1 MDENIIVRYI
11 SLPVSVRAFTV
22 PDSQGNFNVY
32 INSSLSFEQQRK
44 SFEHEMCHIENGD
57 FFRDE
62 TAVCIENGMKKLS
75 GDG

>member
-1 MDENIIVRYI
+1 MNENIIVRYI
-11 SLPVSVRAFTV
+11 PLPVSVRAFTV
-22 PDSQGNFNVY
+22 PDSQGSFNVY

-62 TAVCIENGMKKLS
+62 AAVEIEKSIKK
-75 GDG
+75 

>member
-1 MDENIIVRYI
+1 MNENIIVRYI
-11 SLPVSVRAFTV
+11 PLPVSVRAFTV

-44 SFEHEMCHIENGD
+44 NYEHEVCHIENGD

-62 TAVCIENGMKKLS
+62 TATEIEGRMQKKYH
-75 GDG
+75 G

>member
-1 MDENIIVRYI
+1 MNENIIVRYI
-11 SLPVSVRAFTV
+11 PLPVTVRAFTL
-22 PDSQGNFNVY
+22 PDSQGDYNVY
-32 INSSLSFEQQRK
+32 INCDLSSEQQKK

-62 TAVCIENGMKKLS
+62 TAVSIENGIKKLS

>member
-1 MDENIIVRYI
+1 MNEDIIVRYI
-11 SLPVSVRAFTV
+11 PLPVSVRAFTV

-32 INSSLSFEQQRK
+32 INSSLTFEQQRK

-62 TAVCIENGMKKLS
+62 AATDIEGRMKK
-75 GDG
+75 

>member
-1 MDENIIVRYI
+1 MNEDIIVRYI

-32 INSSLSFEQQRK
+32 INSSLTFEQQRK

-62 TAVCIENGMKKLS
+62 AATDIEGRMKK
-75 GDG
+75 